1 MSRTYHI
8 YAEVRY
14 KGQWYNL
21 NPMMMNSKGEY
32 DLRPVYWGGSEM
44 WDAYC
49 ELEDD
54 VWIRGIPEDMCQE
67 LRNCFHNNLDENLNG
82 WPKDYTYRKY
92 YSSSMFAVRLDRGF
106 TRRIVKDRP
115 YKYRGYIYRHTLA
128 AFESGEMEDIN
139 NWITIDE
146 YKQLSDKEKDEYVFY
161 EWNNS
166 YDNYG
171 IYTAVVARIRHLLSW
186 FIDSNR
192 VGNRYTVWDDIG
204 DSDIR
209 VYIYQF

>member
-1 MSRTYHI
+1 MSRTYYI

-21 NPMMMNSKGEY
+21 NPMMMNSDGEY
-32 DLRPVYWGGSEM
+32 VLRPIYWGGSEM

-54 VWIRGIPEDMCQE
+54 IWIRGIPDDMCPE
-67 LRNCFHNNLDENLNG
+67 LRNCFHDNLDDILDG
-82 WPKDYTYRKY
+82 CPKDYTYRKL
-92 YSSSMFAVRLDRGF
+92 YSSSMFAVRFDRGL

-115 YKYRGYIYRHTLA
+115 YKYGGYIYRNTLA

-139 NWITIDE
+139 HWITIDE
-146 YKQLSDKEKDEYVFY
+146 YKQLSDKEKEEYVFY

-192 VGNRYTVWDDIG
+192 VGNRYTLWDDIG
-204 DSDIR
+204 DPDIR
-209 VYIYQF
+209 VYIYQC